1 MKSLSVEDLK
11 SLLADARNSETK
23 KTWYLVAGIIVAVLV
38 IVAMAL
44 FVKKYTDAE
53 DYYDEWDDEDWDDFD
68 DEAEEKE
75 PLAEDA
81 EE

>member
-11 SLLADARNSETK
+11 SLLSDARNSETK

>member
-11 SLLADARNSETK
+11 SLLADARKQEKK